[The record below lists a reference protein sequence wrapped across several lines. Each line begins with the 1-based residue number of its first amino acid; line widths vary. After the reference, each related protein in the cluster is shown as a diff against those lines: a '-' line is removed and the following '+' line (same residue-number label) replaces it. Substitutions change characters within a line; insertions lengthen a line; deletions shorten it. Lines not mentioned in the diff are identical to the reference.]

1 MRLLYR
7 IIDPQPSQ
15 KLRDRSLLLF
25 RLLAGFALLRVHG
38 WEKITNYQEELR
50 SIPDPFGLGAGVNLS
65 IAIFSDVFCAVL
77 VMVGLFT
84 RLAALSILGTT
95 LVGLFFVHFNDA
107 WHDKDVPL
115 VYSIMFGVILLLGPG
130 KYSLD
135 GALSKAHNFKNP
147 ANGYRSGHMY

>member
-1 MRLLYR
+1 VNLLNLIIAPRPTQRRL
-7 IIDPQPSQ
+7 DTG
-15 KLRDRSLLLF
+15 LLLF

-38 WEKITNYQEELR
+38 WEKIANYEEELR

-77 VMVGLFT
+77 VMAGLFT
-84 RLAALSILGTT
+84 RLASLSILGTT
-95 LVGLFFVHFNDA
+95 LVGLFFVHFSDA

-130 KYSLD
+130 NYSLD
-135 GALSKAHNFKNP
+135 KFLSNALQDPAGSKT
-147 ANGYRSGHMY
+147 